1 MGKVSAWGGTQA
13 DILVAVEAY
22 PGSTTQELIN
32 LLPHLPKSSVQTTVS
47 TLFRRKKLRLGEPK
61 LGSRGGL
68 IYSYR
73 TYHLN
78 DGSVPSTPKPTSLKA
93 PPEAGLKVRLEQ
105 AQAEIEELRAWKEAA
120 MSRFPDLAVS
130 AVVIKA
136 RKIVADEVRAGGDTL
151 LANQIVSGLKDS
163 TLMVRVALKALEDV
177 A

>member
-1 MGKVSAWGGTQA
+1 MGKINAWGSTQS
-13 DILVAVEAY
+13 DILVAIEAY

-32 LLPHLPKSSVQTTVS
+32 LLPHLPKSSVHTTVS
-47 TLFRRKKLRLGEPK
+47 TLFKRKKLRLGEPK
-61 LGSRGGL
+61 LGKKGSM

-73 TYHLN
+73 TYYLN
-78 DGSVPSTPKPTSLKA
+78 DGSVPPTPKSVSLKA
-93 PPEAGLKVRLEQ
+93 PTEVGLKAQLER
-105 AQAEIEELRAWKEAA
+105 AQAEIVELRAWKEAA